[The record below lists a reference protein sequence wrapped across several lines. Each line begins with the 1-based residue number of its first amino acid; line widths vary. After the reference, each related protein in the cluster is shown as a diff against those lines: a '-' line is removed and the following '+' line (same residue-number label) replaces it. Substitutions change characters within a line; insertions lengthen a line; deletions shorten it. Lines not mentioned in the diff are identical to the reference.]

1 MCDFIEKNTFES
13 KVLLLKY
20 GEIALK
26 GLNRTAFEK
35 LLEQNAV
42 AAIKKYKAAINNN
55 DLFFYLERE
64 QSIITVS
71 CADHSFDMDDLIP
84 VLSKVFGFSAINSAF
99 KTEKDMEKIKEAAK
113 KYIAPYLIGKK
124 SFGVSAK
131 RSDKS
136 FPAKS
141 PEISEIIG
149 GVLFN
154 ELGGIAVNL
163 KNPEIRVTV
172 EIRDN
177 GAFIHVSES
186 GCRGAGGMPA
196 GSNGSGLL
204 LLSGGIDSPAAGY
217 MMARRGMK
225 ISALHF
231 TSEPYTSERAKEK
244 VVKLA
249 KILSEYCGEIKLY
262 AVSLT
267 KIQESIK
274 KYCDGAYTTIL
285 LRRFMIKIAES
296 IAKSKFFDC
305 IITGESLGQVA
316 SQTIEA
322 ISVIYDGIKTPVFRP
337 CIGLDK
343 YQITEIAEKI
353 GTYET
358 SIEPYEDCCSVFTP
372 RHPVTRPKLTKVLTE
387 EHRITDAA
395 KLIEYAINGI
405 E

>member
-1 MCDFIEKNTFES
+1 MTENIFET

-26 GLNRTAFEK
+26 GLNRSGFER
-35 LLEQNAV
+35 LLEQNIV
-42 AAIKKYKAAINNN
+42 AAIKKYKAEKNIG
-55 DLFFYLERE
+55 LFFKIERE

-71 CADHSFDMDDLIP
+71 CGDPGFDTDDLIP
-84 VLSKVFGFSAINSAF
+84 ALSKVFGIAAIDSAF
-99 KTEKDMEKIKEAAK
+99 RTEPDMEKIKQAAL
-113 KYIAPYLIGKK
+113 KYISPALSGKK

-136 FPAKS
+136 FPLKS
-141 PEISEIIG
+141 PEISRIVG
-149 GVLFN
+149 GVLVESDKN
-154 ELGGIAVNL
+154 IAVNL

-172 EIRDN
+172 EIRNN
-177 GAFIHVSES
+177 GAFIHASS
-186 GCRGAGGMPA
+186 GGRRGAGGMPL
-196 GSNGSGLL
+196 GSNGRGLL

-231 TSEPYTSERAKEK
+231 TSEPYTSERAREK
-244 VVKLA
+244 AVRLS
-249 KILSEYCGEIKLY
+249 KILSEYCGQIKLY

-274 KYCDGAYTTIL
+274 KYCDLDYTTVL

-296 IAKSKFFDC
+296 AAKKDGSDC

-322 ISVIYDGIKTPVFRP
+322 IGVIYDDIKIPVFRP

-343 YQITEIAEKI
+343 YQITEIAENI

-372 RHPVTRPKLTKVLTE
+372 RHPVTKPKLARVLAE
-387 EHRITDAA
+387 EERILGAAGLIGDA
-395 KLIEYAINGI
+395 LEGMEQIT
-405 E
+405 